1 MIATASASGSGRAGK
16 ALSSGFAGTG
26 VAIVKTLPEAVG
38 SSQRLQMDYDLQH
51 DGCCTG
57 KESTETTPEQM
68 GASAR
73 AAISGTMLS
82 ADLCSC
88 YALTVGISVFLLVS
102 VFLGDCCV
110 GSARSRLSQ
119 IEDVN
124 LQRKRGL
131 AWQGFLMLPAAW
143 ERRDDAAS
151 SIPARRLKGRALSAD
166 CRAEVFGQKLLSY

>member
-1 MIATASASGSGRAGK
+1 MIAMDSAIGLGRAGK
-16 ALSSGFAGTG
+16 ASGSGFAGTG

-38 SSQRLQMDYDLQH
+38 SSQRLQMDYALQH

-68 GASAR
+68 DASAR

-82 ADLCSC
+82 ADLCSS
-88 YALTVGISVFLLVS
+88 YAFTVGISVFLLVS

-119 IEDVN
+119 IKD
-124 LQRKRGL
+124 LTLATQGRAGL
-131 AWQGFLMLPAAW
+131 AGIANAACRLG
-143 ERRDDAAS
+143 EKRRRSQQHSGAS
-151 SIPARRLKGRALSAD
+151 S
-166 CRAEVFGQKLLSY
+166 